1 MQASHPDLPLP
12 RPVATLR
19 RNVDQPKRVIDFR
32 QILAPECTRTGV
44 GAHSKKAAL
53 ETASGL
59 LAARFPA
66 MDSRRLLEGLLDRER
81 LGSTGL
87 GEGVAIPHCRFAQC
101 QRPVACC
108 LKTADALDFD
118 APDDMAVDLL
128 FVLAVPLHGQRA
140 HLEILGAL
148 ARAFDAPGSLAALR
162 QAQTHQA
169 LYEGVQETLA
179 ATQQE

>member
-1 MQASHPDLPLP
+1 M
-12 RPVATLR
+12 
-19 RNVDQPKRVIDFR
+19 IDFR
-32 QILAPECTRTGV
+32 RILAPECTRTAV
-44 GAHSKKAAL
+44 AAHSKKAAL
-53 ETASGL
+53 GAASGL

-66 MDSRRLLEGLLDRER
+66 MDARSLLQGLLDRER

-87 GEGVAIPHCRFAQC
+87 GEGVAIPHCRLAQC

-108 LKTADALDFD
+108 LKTAAALDFD
-118 APDDMAVDLL
+118 APDDVAVDLL

-148 ARAFDAPGSLAALR
+148 ARAFDAPDSLAALR
-162 QAQTHQA
+162 QAKTHEA
-169 LYEGVQETLA
+169 LYQGVQGALA